1 MIKQSKPKPV
11 AASDCVV
18 DVLARDESLIDVF
31 VRSAPHFERLRDPE
45 ARRVMGRLATVAQ
58 AARTAGTSAESLV
71 RALNDA
77 LGVERTESVAD
88 DAANAVDATGAAH
101 GAASTLMGEAA
112 TRPANARVVELDVR
126 EDLRMGREP
135 FSKIMAAVGV
145 LAHDEVLRLR
155 ATFEPSP
162 LLPVLAKRG
171 LTYETQ
177 AHAPDDWSVWFW
189 RPAQTVRQEWL
200 DVRGL
205 EPPEPMLRTLAALD
219 ALPADRELVQVN
231 ARVPQFLL
239 PVLAERGYSAE
250 IDESQPDRVLVRIR
264 RVR

>member
-1 MIKQSKPKPV
+1 MRKHSRPLPV
-11 AASDCVV
+11 AASDRVS
-18 DVLARDESLIDVF
+18 DVLARDESLVEVF
-31 VRSAPHFERLRDPE
+31 IRSAPHFARLRDPE
-45 ARRVMGRLATVAQ
+45 ARRVMGRLVTVAQ
-58 AARTAGTSAESLV
+58 AAHTAGLPAERLV
-71 RALNDA
+71 RDLNDA
-77 LGVERTESVAD
+77 LGVASSESTASD
-88 DAANAVDATGAAH
+88 APEGGRGGAANVAGAT
-101 GAASTLMGEAA
+101 A
-112 TRPANARVVELDVR
+112 THPTRARVVELDVR
-126 EDLRMGREP
+126 DDLRMGREP
-135 FSKIMAAVGV
+135 FSKIMTAVGA
-145 LAHDEVLRLR
+145 LADDEVLHLR

-177 AHAPDDWSVWFW
+177 SHAPDDWSVWFW
-189 RPAQTVRQEWL
+189 RAAPPARAADSAEWL

-205 EPPEPMLRTLAALD
+205 EPPEPLMRTLAALD